1 MRRRDL
7 YGRYHRLI
15 DELARSAEPGADW
28 RTELEQR
35 IARFETDA
43 AALDTNGARL
53 LREELCAQ
61 FEHEALRS
69 TRDLARQ
76 ILFAAV
82 KWLELGGW
90 DGDGRGDTNS

>member
-1 MRRRDL
+1 MRGRDL

-15 DELARSAEPGADW
+15 HEMARSAEPGVDW
-28 RTELEQR
+28 RTELKAQ
-35 IARFETDA
+35 IGRFEADA

-61 FEHEALRS
+61 FEHEALHS
-69 TRDLARQ
+69 TRPLARQ

-82 KWLELGGW
+82 KWLEFGG
-90 DGDGRGDTNS
+90 